1 MAGRPEVIGYGMT
14 VPFSGPLGDQA
25 DRFRAL
31 VRLGYTDAWTAE
43 ADGHDG
49 LTPLALASTWA
60 PELRLGTAILP
71 AFTRG
76 PALLAQ
82 SAASM
87 AAAAPGRFVLGLG
100 TSSNVIVERWNGIG
114 FETPYARVRDTV
126 RFLREAFTGEKV
138 TRAYESFDVAGFRL
152 ANAPGGTP
160 EGAPPIVVAAL
171 REGMLRLAG
180 READGAVVNWLSVE
194 DTTRVTAIVA
204 GAAAAAGRPEPEL
217 VARLFVCPSTER
229 DLVLAQAKRLV
240 AAYVNVPVYRAFH
253 EWIGRTEVL
262 GEHWERWDA
271 GDRAGSLE
279 AMPDEVVDD
288 LLVHGSP
295 DDCRAHLD
303 RYVAAGI
310 TTPVLSIVPLAG
322 VDVDAAV
329 RDLAPTGNR

>member
-1 MAGRPEVIGYGMT
+1 MTGGSRYGMT
-14 VPFSGPLGDQA
+14 VPFAGPLAGQA

-31 VRLGYTDAWTAE
+31 VEQGYTDAWTAE

-49 LTPLALASTWA
+49 LAPLALASIWA

-87 AAAAPGRFVLGLG
+87 ASAAPGRFVLGLG

-114 FETPYARVRDTV
+114 FEAPYARVRDTV
-126 RFLREAFTGEKV
+126 RFLRAAFTGEKV
-138 TRAYESFDVAGFRL
+138 TESYESFDIAGFRL
-152 ANAPGGTP
+152 GNVPD
-160 EGAPPIVVAAL
+160 EAPPIVVAAL

-180 READGAVVNWLSVE
+180 READGAVVNWLSVD
-194 DTTRVTAIVA
+194 DTTTVTTIVRD
-204 GAAAAAGRPEPEL
+204 AAAAAGRPEPE
-217 VARLFVCPSTER
+217 VAARLFVCPSPDR
-229 DLVLAQAKRLV
+229 DAVVVQAKRLI

-253 EWIGRTEVL
+253 EWMGRSDVL

-271 GDRAGSLE
+271 GDRSASLD
-279 AMPDEVVDD
+279 AMPDSVVDD

-295 DDCRAHLD
+295 DECRTHID

-322 VDVDAAV
+322 VDVDDAI
-329 RDLAPTGNR
+329 RDLAPGRNR